1 MLNYDV
7 SLDLYR
13 LPNSSIEHEAMF
25 ELDFFTAIQIDEF
38 RFYFK
43 FENIDYFWN
52 KQTNLQQ
59 IGYPISPNLIRLGFT
74 WDFFN

>member
-1 MLNYDV
+1 
-7 SLDLYR
+7 
-13 LPNSSIEHEAMF
+13 MF
-25 ELDFFTAIQIDEF
+25 ELDFFTGIQIDEF

-59 IGYPISPNLIRLGFT
+59 IGYPISPTIIRLGFT